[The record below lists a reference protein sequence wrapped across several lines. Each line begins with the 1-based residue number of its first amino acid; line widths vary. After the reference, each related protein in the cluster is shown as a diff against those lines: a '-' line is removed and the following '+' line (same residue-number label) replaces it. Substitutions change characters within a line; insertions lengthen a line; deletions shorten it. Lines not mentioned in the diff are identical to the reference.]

1 MNYCVTV
8 VHSVNV
14 CDTPVEH
21 VFVYVESG
29 NEADHFIAQLWLL
42 HVIAYFIKVY

>member
-21 VFVYVESG
+21 VIVHVESG